1 MSKVML
7 QSAYDAN
14 ADGIVD
20 RTGITV
26 TAGIGG
32 INAYQVVLMSTSEE
46 AIPADG
52 SNSTHAGL
60 VVGMAPVAIAEG
72 SEGSIQQMGE
82 IVNLDWDL
90 DPGEIYYVGVAGTI
104 SKTPPTTG
112 FWQRIGI
119 AKDSVTL
126 ILNIGEAIKVM

>member
-1 MSKVML
+1 MRRD
-7 QSAYDAN
+7 AYDAN
-14 ADGIVD
+14 DDGIID
-20 RTGITV
+20 RIGIV
-26 TAGIGG
+26 ATAGIGG

-60 VVGMAPVAIAEG
+60 VVGMAPTAIAEG
-72 SEGSIQQMGE
+72 EDGTVQQIGE
-82 IVNLDWDL
+82 IENVTWNL

-104 SKTPPTTG
+104 AKTPPTTG
-112 FWQRIGI
+112 FWQKIGI

-126 ILNIGEAIKVM
+126 ILNIGEAIKVI